1 MDYNMFYYIYSIVNI
16 KNGKRY
22 IGYTND
28 LDRRLYDHFKQ
39 LDLGIH
45 PNPKMQD
52 EFNKEDFKIEILES
66 FIQVPVQE
74 VAQREKY
81 WIEKYDSFRNGYNQT
96 GGGEISTKK
105 VDRDEKFDM
114 IFILRYY
121 PNSSVVVQKLFDA
134 SESAVGRMRNKKTY
148 LDIQHMVDTLSKER
162 IEELKQEMEEK
173 YQISERL
180 ENHKRNVTQKAR
192 QLDKETIFQIIA
204 ARNNLKGVGGI
215 IERKLGL
222 AAQHTTRIKNGERYK
237 DYYEEYQALTSAEKI
252 YWLEQAVLNF
262 ELI

>member
-1 MDYNMFYYIYSIVNI
+1 MFYYIYSIVNV

-66 FIQVPVQE
+66 FIQVSVQE
-74 VAQREKY
+74 VAQRERY

-105 VDRDEKFDM
+105 VNKDEKFDM

-134 SESAVGRMRNKKTY
+134 T
-148 LDIQHMVDTLSKER
+148 
-162 IEELKQEMEEK
+162 
-173 YQISERL
+173 
-180 ENHKRNVTQKAR
+180 
-192 QLDKETIFQIIA
+192 
-204 ARNNLKGVGGI
+204 
-215 IERKLGL
+215 
-222 AAQHTTRIKNGERYK
+222 
-237 DYYEEYQALTSAEKI
+237 
-252 YWLEQAVLNF
+252 
-262 ELI
+262 